1 MDIKQNIAKTIAANV
16 GADAAELCEWLETP
30 PNPDMGDVAFPCFKL
45 AKTMRKAPN
54 MIAASLAPALGEIN
68 GISRIEPMGG
78 YINFFADKTSF
89 ARTTLERVLDEG
101 ARYGGSDVGSG
112 KTVCLDYSSINI
124 AKPFHIGHLST
135 TAIGNA
141 LRRIY
146 DHLGYKTVS
155 INHLGDWGTQFGKMI
170 LAYKLWGD
178 KETVEKGGVRAMMQ
192 LYVRFHDEAEK
203 DDSLNDSARAWFK
216 RIEQHDPEAVEIF
229 EWFKAITLKEV
240 GKTYDLLG
248 IKFDSYAGESFYED
262 KMQPVIDELREKHLL
277 KVDNGASIV
286 DLSEYSMPPCLIL
299 RSDGA
304 TLYATRDLAAA
315 IYRKNT
321 YDFDKLLYVVAY
333 QQSLHF
339 KQIFKVL
346 ELMGKDWV
354 KDCVHVSFGMVSLTD
369 GTLSTRHGRVVF
381 LEDVLN
387 AAIEKTLDV
396 IKEKSPDLEDKET
409 VARQIGVGA
418 VVWGVVYNGR
428 IKDIVFSWD
437 KALNFDGETGPY
449 AQYTHARCCSVL
461 RKSGGYDRAKIDYS
475 ALSDEASSALVKAIA
490 EFPSA
495 VSEAAEKYEPYII
508 SRSVINVCSCFNK
521 FYYDNRIMDE
531 NEGVRNARLALTDA
545 ARNAIKTGLYLVG
558 LEAPEKM

>member
-30 PNPDMGDVAFPCFKL
+30 PNPDMGDIAFPCFKL

-54 MIAASLAPALGEIN
+54 MIAASLAPALGEID

-101 ARYGGSDVGSG
+101 ARYGGSDIGSG

-396 IKEKSPDLEDKET
+396 IKKKSPDLEDKET

-461 RKSGGYDRAKIDYS
+461 RKAGGYDRAKIDYS

>member
-101 ARYGGSDVGSG
+101 ARYGGSDIGSG

-216 RIEQHDPEAVEIF
+216 RIEQHDSEAVEIF

-490 EFPSA
+490 EFPAA

-545 ARNAIKTGLYLVG
+545 ARNVIKTGLYLVG

>member
-54 MIAASLAPALGEIN
+54 MIAASLAPALGEID

-101 ARYGGSDVGSG
+101 ARYGGSDIGSG

-545 ARNAIKTGLYLVG
+545 ARNVIKTGLYLVG

>member
-16 GADAAELCEWLETP
+16 GTDAAELCEWLETP

-490 EFPSA
+490 EFPAA

-545 ARNAIKTGLYLVG
+545 ARNVIKTGLYLVG

>member
-54 MIAASLAPALGEIN
+54 MIAASLAPALGEID

-155 INHLGDWGTQFGKMI
+155 INHLGDWGTQFGKVI

-277 KVDNGASIV
+277 RVDNGASIV

-490 EFPSA
+490 EFPAA

-545 ARNAIKTGLYLVG
+545 ARNVIKTGLYLVG

>member
-30 PNPDMGDVAFPCFKL
+30 PNPDMGDIAFPCFKL

-490 EFPSA
+490 EFPAA

-545 ARNAIKTGLYLVG
+545 ARNVIKTGLYLVG

>member
-146 DHLGYKTVS
+146 DHIGYKTVS

-203 DDSLNDSARAWFK
+203 DDSLNDSARTWFK
-216 RIEQHDPEAVEIF
+216 RIEQHDPEAIEIF

-396 IKEKSPDLEDKET
+396 IKEKSPDLENKET
-409 VARQIGVGA
+409 IARQIGVGA

-545 ARNAIKTGLYLVG
+545 ARNVIKTGLYLVG

>member
-54 MIAASLAPALGEIN
+54 MIAASLAPALGEID

-101 ARYGGSDVGSG
+101 ARYGGSDIGSG

-461 RKSGGYDRAKIDYS
+461 RKAGGYDRAKIDYS

-490 EFPSA
+490 EFPAA

-545 ARNAIKTGLYLVG
+545 ARNVIKTGLYLVG

>member
-203 DDSLNDSARAWFK
+203 DDSLNDSARTWFK

-461 RKSGGYDRAKIDYS
+461 RKAGGYDRAKIDYS

-490 EFPSA
+490 EFPAA

-545 ARNAIKTGLYLVG
+545 ARNVIKTGLYLVG

>member
-490 EFPSA
+490 EFPAA

>member
-146 DHLGYKTVS
+146 DHIGYKTVS

-178 KETVEKGGVRAMMQ
+178 KETVEKGGVRAMVQ

-203 DDSLNDSARAWFK
+203 DDSLNDSARTWFK
-216 RIEQHDPEAVEIF
+216 RIEQHDPEAIEIF

-545 ARNAIKTGLYLVG
+545 ARNVIKTGLYLVG

>member
-203 DDSLNDSARAWFK
+203 DDSLNDSARTWFK

-396 IKEKSPDLEDKET
+396 IKEKSPDLENKET
-409 VARQIGVGA
+409 IARQIGVGA

-545 ARNAIKTGLYLVG
+545 ARNVIKTGLYLVG

>member
-203 DDSLNDSARAWFK
+203 DDSLNDSARTWFK
-216 RIEQHDPEAVEIF
+216 RIEQHDPEAIEIF

-396 IKEKSPDLEDKET
+396 IKEKSPDLENKET

-545 ARNAIKTGLYLVG
+545 ARNVIKTGLYLVG

>member
-45 AKTMRKAPN
+45 AKTMRKPPN

-490 EFPSA
+490 EFPAA

-545 ARNAIKTGLYLVG
+545 ARNVIKTGLYLVG

>member
-54 MIAASLAPALGEIN
+54 MIAASLAPALGEID

-216 RIEQHDPEAVEIF
+216 RIEQHEPEAVEIF

-490 EFPSA
+490 EFPAA

-545 ARNAIKTGLYLVG
+545 ARNVIKTGLYLVG

>member
-54 MIAASLAPALGEIN
+54 MIAASLAPALGEID

-461 RKSGGYDRAKIDYS
+461 RKAGGYDRAKVDYS

-490 EFPSA
+490 EFPAA

>member
-54 MIAASLAPALGEIN
+54 MIAASLAPALGEID

-101 ARYGGSDVGSG
+101 ARYGGSDIGSG

-490 EFPSA
+490 EFPAA

>member
-1 MDIKQNIAKTIAANV
+1 
-16 GADAAELCEWLETP
+16 
-30 PNPDMGDVAFPCFKL
+30 
-45 AKTMRKAPN
+45 
-54 MIAASLAPALGEIN
+54 
-68 GISRIEPMGG
+68 
-78 YINFFADKTSF
+78 
-89 ARTTLERVLDEG
+89 
-101 ARYGGSDVGSG
+101 
-112 KTVCLDYSSINI
+112 
-124 AKPFHIGHLST
+124 
-135 TAIGNA
+135 
-141 LRRIY
+141 
-146 DHLGYKTVS
+146 
-155 INHLGDWGTQFGKMI
+155 MI

-461 RKSGGYDRAKIDYS
+461 RKAGGYDRAKIDYS

-490 EFPSA
+490 EFPAA

-545 ARNAIKTGLYLVG
+545 ARNVIKTGLYLVG

>member
-30 PNPDMGDVAFPCFKL
+30 PNPDMGEVAFPCFKL

-54 MIAASLAPALGEIN
+54 MIAASLAPALGEID

-490 EFPSA
+490 EFPAA

-545 ARNAIKTGLYLVG
+545 ARNVIKTGLYLVG

>member
-146 DHLGYKTVS
+146 DHIGYKTVS

-203 DDSLNDSARAWFK
+203 DDSLNDSARTWFK
-216 RIEQHDPEAVEIF
+216 RIEQHDPEAIEIF

-490 EFPSA
+490 EFPTA
-495 VSEAAEKYEPYII
+495 VSEAAEKYEPYIV

-545 ARNAIKTGLYLVG
+545 ARNVIKTGLYLVG

>member
-203 DDSLNDSARAWFK
+203 DDSLNDSARTWFK
-216 RIEQHDPEAVEIF
+216 RIEQHDPEAIEIF

-545 ARNAIKTGLYLVG
+545 ARNVIKTGLYLVG

>member
-299 RSDGA
+299 RSDDA

-396 IKEKSPDLEDKET
+396 INEKSPDLEDKET

-490 EFPSA
+490 EFPAA
-495 VSEAAEKYEPYII
+495 VSEAAEKYEPYIV

-545 ARNAIKTGLYLVG
+545 ARNVIKTGLYLVG

>member
-101 ARYGGSDVGSG
+101 ARYGGSDIGSG

-396 IKEKSPDLEDKET
+396 IKKKSPDLEDKET

-490 EFPSA
+490 EFPAA

-545 ARNAIKTGLYLVG
+545 ARNVIKTGLYLVG

>member
-54 MIAASLAPALGEIN
+54 MIAASLAPALGEID

-475 ALSDEASSALVKAIA
+475 ALSDEASSALIKAIA
-490 EFPSA
+490 EFPAA

-545 ARNAIKTGLYLVG
+545 ARNVIKTGLYLVG

>member
-54 MIAASLAPALGEIN
+54 MIAASLAPALGEID

-203 DDSLNDSARAWFK
+203 DDSLNDSARTWFK

-490 EFPSA
+490 EFPAA

-545 ARNAIKTGLYLVG
+545 ARNVIKTGLYLVG

>member
-54 MIAASLAPALGEIN
+54 MIAASLAPALGEID

-101 ARYGGSDVGSG
+101 ARYGGSDIGSG

-277 KVDNGASIV
+277 RVDNGASIV

-490 EFPSA
+490 EFPAA

-545 ARNAIKTGLYLVG
+545 ARNVIKTGLYLVG

>member
-146 DHLGYKTVS
+146 DHIGYKTVS

-203 DDSLNDSARAWFK
+203 DDSLNDSARTWFK

-490 EFPSA
+490 EFPAA

-545 ARNAIKTGLYLVG
+545 ARNVIKTGLYLVG

>member
-101 ARYGGSDVGSG
+101 ARYGGSYVGSG

-203 DDSLNDSARAWFK
+203 DDSLNDSARTWFK

-490 EFPSA
+490 EFPAA

-545 ARNAIKTGLYLVG
+545 ARNVIKTGLYLVG

>member
-146 DHLGYKTVS
+146 DHIGYKTVS

-203 DDSLNDSARAWFK
+203 DDSLNDSARTWFK
-216 RIEQHDPEAVEIF
+216 RIEQHDPEAIEIF

-396 IKEKSPDLEDKET
+396 IKEKSPDLENKET
-409 VARQIGVGA
+409 IARQIGVGA

-531 NEGVRNARLALTDA
+531 SEGVRNARLALTDA
-545 ARNAIKTGLYLVG
+545 ARNVIKTGLYLVG

>member
-216 RIEQHDPEAVEIF
+216 RTEQHDPEAVEIF

-396 IKEKSPDLEDKET
+396 IKKKSPDLEDKET

-490 EFPSA
+490 EFPAA

-545 ARNAIKTGLYLVG
+545 ARNVIKTGLYLVG

>member
-89 ARTTLERVLDEG
+89 ARTTLERVLDES

-203 DDSLNDSARAWFK
+203 DDSLNDSARTWFK

-545 ARNAIKTGLYLVG
+545 ARNVIKTGLYLVG

>member
-146 DHLGYKTVS
+146 DHIGYKTVS

-170 LAYKLWGD
+170 LAYKLWGY
-178 KETVEKGGVRAMMQ
+178 KQTGEKGGVRAIMQ
-192 LYVRFHDEAEK
+192 LYVRSHDEAEK

-475 ALSDEASSALVKAIA
+475 ALSAEASSALVKANA
-490 EFPSA
+490 EFPAA

-508 SRSVINVCSCFNK
+508 SRSVINVCCCFNK

-545 ARNAIKTGLYLVG
+545 ARNVIKTGLYLVG

>member
-54 MIAASLAPALGEIN
+54 MIAASLAPALGEID

>member
-101 ARYGGSDVGSG
+101 ARYGGSDIGSG

-490 EFPSA
+490 EFPAA

-545 ARNAIKTGLYLVG
+545 ARNVIKTGLYLVG

>member
-203 DDSLNDSARAWFK
+203 DDSLNDSARTWFK

-277 KVDNGASIV
+277 RVDNGASIV

-490 EFPSA
+490 EFPAA

-545 ARNAIKTGLYLVG
+545 ARNVIKTGLYLVG

>member
-286 DLSEYSMPPCLIL
+286 ELSEYSMPPCLIL

-490 EFPSA
+490 EFPAA

-545 ARNAIKTGLYLVG
+545 ARNVIKTGLYLVG

>member
-475 ALSDEASSALVKAIA
+475 ALSDEASSALIKAIA
-490 EFPSA
+490 EFPAA

>member
-54 MIAASLAPALGEIN
+54 MIAASLAPALGEID

-203 DDSLNDSARAWFK
+203 DDSLNDRARAWFK

-461 RKSGGYDRAKIDYS
+461 RKAGGYDRAKIDYS

-490 EFPSA
+490 EFPAA

-545 ARNAIKTGLYLVG
+545 ARNVIKTGLYLVG

>member
-101 ARYGGSDVGSG
+101 ARYGGSDFGSG

-461 RKSGGYDRAKIDYS
+461 RKAGGYDRAKIDYS

-490 EFPSA
+490 EFPAA

-545 ARNAIKTGLYLVG
+545 ARNVIKTGLYLVG

>member
-54 MIAASLAPALGEIN
+54 MIAASLAPALGEID

-101 ARYGGSDVGSG
+101 ARYGGSDIGSG

-461 RKSGGYDRAKIDYS
+461 RKAGGYDRAKIDYS